1 MTSRYQILNKC
12 TVELRWLELERTVKT
27 NMLVDILF
35 LSFLYIPHLLTD
47 RDCSVMVSDVAW
59 QLLPW
64 FQL

>member
-1 MTSRYQILNKC
+1 
-12 TVELRWLELERTVKT
+12 
-27 NMLVDILF
+27 MLVDILF